1 MSNGRPKRADLP
13 GPALCV
19 FCGGSKQSPD
29 AHVARARRLGE
40 HMAEAGVRLIFG
52 GGSYGLMGA
61 VAEGCLSNGG
71 EAYGIIPEFLTHVE
85 EPLPGL
91 TGLEVVSTMHIRTQ
105 RMYALSD
112 AFCALPGGIGT
123 LEEVLE
129 FSTYR
134 SIGLHDRP
142 MILVNADGFWEAF
155 FRMFDAVNDFG
166 YLRAPWRRLFEIVP
180 DEDGVIPALRR
191 LKRI

>member
-1 MSNGRPKRADLP
+1 M
-13 GPALCV
+13 
-19 FCGGSKQSPD
+19 
-29 AHVARARRLGE
+29 
-40 HMAEAGVRLIFG
+40 RLIFG

-112 AFCALPGGIGT
+112 AFCALPGGIGDIGGGAG
-123 LEEVLE
+123 VLHLSLHRPARPADD
-129 FSTYR
+129 FWSTR
-134 SIGLHDRP
+134 TASGRP
-142 MILVNADGFWEAF
+142 SSACLM
-155 FRMFDAVNDFG
+155 R
-166 YLRAPWRRLFEIVP
+166 
-180 DEDGVIPALRR
+180 
-191 LKRI
+191 